1 MDCAIALDRPIRSSA
16 FTVSKNSKL
25 SKPDLSRRQLS
36 LGSVNSRIPNRS
48 LNASSSSYLL
58 KIRLRRHGSTD
69 SHSHRVSVSSNDAQF
84 GSFPEESE
92 AQAPTLTEFI
102 TSERVKVIAMLA
114 LALALCNADR
124 VVMSVAIVPLSLSHG
139 WSRSFAGIVQVVL
152 LYITVVAFVFIFF
165 VVEF

>member
-16 FTVSKNSKL
+16 FTVSQSSKL
-25 SKPDLSRRQLS
+25 YKPDIARRQLS
-36 LGSVNSRIPNRS
+36 PRFVNSPILNRS
-48 LNASSSSYLL
+48 LSAPSSSYPL
-58 KIRLRRHGSTD
+58 KIRHRRHGSTE
-69 SHSHRVSVSSNDAQF
+69 SHSHRVSVSSKDAQF

-92 AQAPTLTEFI
+92 AQAPSLTEFI
-102 TSERVKVIAMLA
+102 TSERVKVVAMLA

-152 LYITVVAFVFIFF
+152 LYITVIAFVF
-165 VVEF
+165 